1 MDQASRARHLPER
14 GLRLPTLNGERT
26 RVSGNEQNM
35 ADDEPMSSTSPRSGR
50 RGIRIWAPRR
60 SVRSAATA
68 FGVLTTLLL
77 AAAIAG
83 DTMSVPGRTGAVAT
97 DAPSPVAAVTTPTAP
112 DSGAGGVG
120 DGETV
125 APRPTPGTPT
135 SPPTSAPT
143 SPPTAAPTGPLTN
156 APPTDP
162 AVTGVLL
169 ILDEEM
175 SDLLTYGEFD
185 TVVQAMTGPVNTA
198 ANACGTSLAGMISAG
213 GGLVVR
219 LDDPSLNACLV
230 TELTGVEH
238 IVSAEEDMRMAVRD

>member
-1 MDQASRARHLPER
+1 MTDRTSGSQAQRDFFD
-14 GLRLPTLNGERT
+14 GKNGELVYTSRDDDT
-26 RVSGNEQNM
+26 VSYFVYPVGYFKDDVVPENTAKFLTEHPNYRCYIYAANAFGISKVRVYEFG
-35 ADDEPMSSTSPRSGR
+35 
-50 RGIRIWAPRR
+50 
-60 SVRSAATA
+60 SVRHEREYY
-68 FGVLTTLLL
+68 F
-77 AAAIAG
+77 
-83 DTMSVPGRTGAVAT
+83 
-97 DAPSPVAAVTTPTAP
+97 
-112 DSGAGGVG
+112 
-120 DGETV
+120 
-125 APRPTPGTPT
+125 
-135 SPPTSAPT
+135 
-143 SPPTAAPTGPLTN
+143 
-156 APPTDP
+156 
-162 AVTGVLL
+162 LL

>member
-1 MDQASRARHLPER
+1 
-14 GLRLPTLNGERT
+14 
-26 RVSGNEQNM
+26 M

>member
-1 MDQASRARHLPER
+1 M
-14 GLRLPTLNGERT
+14 
-26 RVSGNEQNM
+26 
-35 ADDEPMSSTSPRSGR
+35 
-50 RGIRIWAPRR
+50 
-60 SVRSAATA
+60 
-68 FGVLTTLLL
+68 
-77 AAAIAG
+77 
-83 DTMSVPGRTGAVAT
+83 
-97 DAPSPVAAVTTPTAP
+97 
-112 DSGAGGVG
+112 
-120 DGETV
+120 
-125 APRPTPGTPT
+125 
-135 SPPTSAPT
+135 
-143 SPPTAAPTGPLTN
+143 TN

>member
-1 MDQASRARHLPER
+1 
-14 GLRLPTLNGERT
+14 
-26 RVSGNEQNM
+26 M

-50 RGIRIWAPRR
+50 RGTRTRAPRL
-60 SVRSAATA
+60 SVRPAAA
-68 FGVLTTLLL
+68 ALGVLAMLLL
-77 AAAIAG
+77 AAAIAS
-83 DTMSVPGRTGAVAT
+83 DTMSVPGRTGAGATAAPGPVTTVAT
-97 DAPSPVAAVTTPTAP
+97 PPAPG
-112 DSGAGGVG
+112 SGAGG
-120 DGETV
+120 DGGTV
-125 APRPTPGTPT
+125 SPRPTPGTST
-135 SPPTSAPT
+135 SPPTDAPT
-143 SPPTAAPTGPLTN
+143 DPLTN
-156 APPTDP
+156 PPPTEP